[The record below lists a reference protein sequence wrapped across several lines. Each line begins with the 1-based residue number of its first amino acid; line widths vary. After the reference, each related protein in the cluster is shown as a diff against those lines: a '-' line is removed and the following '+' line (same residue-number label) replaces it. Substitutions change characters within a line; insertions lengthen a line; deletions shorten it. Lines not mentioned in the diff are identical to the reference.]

1 MMFSRPFCRDQFF
14 GTRGKVAD
22 FDFWLYFSN
31 NTSIIYKKW
40 TTSSE
45 YDDKQMYGTKTHKF
59 QEMKKVEILFS
70 YNCCWLSS
78 GLAKKVVP
86 SKCTWPWEH
95 FKKILCHRF
104 LITTLEAL
112 KKYTATLWFYNTSE
126 KTKLYL
132 CESFTEKQHV
142 LTLRKNVII
151 LTKVIIIFIT
161 LSWICKI
168 MFNCNH

>member
-1 MMFSRPFCRDQFF
+1 MFSRPCTFCRDQFF
-14 GTRGKVAD
+14 GTRGKVVD

-78 GLAKKVVP
+78 GLTKKVVP

-104 LITTLEAL
+104 LISTLL
-112 KKYTATLWFYNTSE
+112 QLF
-126 KTKLYL
+126 KLPNI
-132 CESFTEKQHV
+132 CSQNV
-142 LTLRKNVII
+142 NLTDSSLITYCNVHIV
-151 LTKVIIIFIT
+151 TIFIKKG
-161 LSWICKI
+161 LSNNFPSSVIVV
-168 MFNCNH
+168 

>member
-1 MMFSRPFCRDQFF
+1 MFSRPCTFWRDQFF

-22 FDFWLYFSN
+22 FHFWLYFSN

-95 FKKILCHRF
+95 YKKILCHRF
-104 LITTLEAL
+104 LITTLVQHYIVNSSSFFKNAQKSFDEL
-112 KKYTATLWFYNTSE
+112 FQPNCILVYSE
-126 KTKLYL
+126 
-132 CESFTEKQHV
+132 
-142 LTLRKNVII
+142 
-151 LTKVIIIFIT
+151 
-161 LSWICKI
+161 
-168 MFNCNH
+168 